1 MLMNT
6 LQKIDHWSATH
17 QSVWLDYLRV
27 ALGLFI
33 LAKGIMFITDLEGLN
48 KIITNSRFEF
58 IAIGLMHY
66 VVFAHLTGGILIA
79 LGLLTRFAVLCQLP
93 VLLGAVIFVN
103 AEKGFFSA
111 QSELGISIVTLVLLL
126 FFLVYGSGKFSADT
140 YMNRAKEKRSKES

>member
-1 MLMNT
+1 MNT

-17 QSVWLDYLRV
+17 RSVWLDYLRII
-27 ALGLFI
+27 LGLFI
-33 LAKGIMFITDLEGLN
+33 LAKGIIFIADLEGLN

-79 LGLLTRFAVLCQLP
+79 LGLLTRFAVFCQLP
-93 VLLGAVIFVN
+93 VLIGAVMFVN

-111 QSELGISIVTLVLLL
+111 QSELGISLVTLALLV
-126 FFLVYGSGKFSADT
+126 FFLIYGSGKLSADA
-140 YMNRAKEKRSKES
+140 YMNRAKEGKNKEV